1 MARDARQHRRPPER
15 PARSDHFGGPGPP
28 GHTGPDG
35 DCGHRGRSGPADLP
49 HSGRAAPEPLG
60 PDSLTWKYFGD
71 WRGVLLAP
79 WAGAMQN
86 MHPGLG
92 AGVAEHSRFFEE
104 RWQRL
109 FRSLYPIG
117 GVVYDGPRAAE
128 TARRVRAHHDTVK
141 GVDRHG
147 RPYHALDPDT
157 FYWAH
162 ATFFV
167 LTLLVADRL
176 GPGLDEADK
185 RRLFDEHVRWW
196 RMYGMSMRPVPASWE
211 DFRAYWE
218 RMAAE
223 VLEDNQPT
231 RDILDVRHLDRPPAL
246 RCVPHRLWRAASG
259 PQARLTVW
267 FTVGFLPPAVRRRLG
282 YRWTARDER
291 RLRRLCRVIH
301 HAWHLVPPAY
311 RYHPRA
317 RAGRRR
323 ARGARSVTAPPPDTP
338 ARNLPPPA
346 ERGSPRHHVPEEY
359 RPGG

>member
-1 MARDARQHRRPPER
+1 MEEHPG
-15 PARSDHFGGPGPP
+15 ARSGPGS
-28 GHTGPDG
+28 
-35 DCGHRGRSGPADLP
+35 RSGPAARTP
-49 HSGRAAPEPLG
+49 GTPEPLG

-128 TARRVRAHHDTVK
+128 TARQVRGYHDTVK
-141 GVDRHG
+141 GVDERG

-162 ATFFV
+162 STFFM
-167 LTLLVADRL
+167 LTVLVADRF
-176 GPGLDEADK
+176 GPGLSEEEK
-185 RRLFDEHVRWW
+185 HRLFDEHVRWW
-196 RMYGMSMRPVPASWE
+196 RLYGMSMRPVPESWP
-211 DFRAYWE
+211 DFEAYWN
-218 RMAAE
+218 RMAVE
-223 VLEDNQPT
+223 VLEDNRPT
-231 RDILDVRHLDRPPAL
+231 RDVLDIRFIARPPAL
-246 RCVPHRLWRAASG
+246 SWIPHPVWRALRG

-267 FTVGFLPPAVRRRLG
+267 FTVGLFPAPVRERLG
-282 YRWTARDER
+282 YRWTVRDER
-291 RLRRLCRVIH
+291 RLRRLGRFVH
-301 HAWHLVPPAY
+301 RAWRLVPFRF

-317 RAGRRR
+317 RAGWEREAGRRP
-323 ARGARSVTAPPPDTP
+323 AGAPHVESPVRNAPPPE
-338 ARNLPPPA
+338 
-346 ERGSPRHHVPEEY
+346 ERDSPRHYVP
-359 RPGG
+359 PGARGTR